1 VNAADDSSI
10 ERIKSLY
17 DGLIANFSVRDFEA
31 EASYYQFPIGS
42 NISAWLGRN
51 E

>member
-17 DGLIANFSVRDFEA
+17 DGLIADFSVRAFEA